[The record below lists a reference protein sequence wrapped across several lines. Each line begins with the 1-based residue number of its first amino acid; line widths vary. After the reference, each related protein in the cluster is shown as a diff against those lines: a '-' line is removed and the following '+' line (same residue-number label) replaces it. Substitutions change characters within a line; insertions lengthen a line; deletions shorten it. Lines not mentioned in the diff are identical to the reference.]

1 MDNKYIVI
9 ITGDLASGK
18 TSYGIK
24 ISNTL
29 GIPFFSKDKIKEVL
43 YDSISGGNDLDYE
56 SKRKIGSTSYDIFYY
71 IIEEQMKSGMPLVA
85 ESNFTEES
93 IPIIKELLTKYNYK
107 CVTVKFTGDLHVLHD
122 RFIKRE
128 YSDERHSGLFS
139 NGKFD
144 NYEVF
149 ESRAS
154 VLRNFKIDDNEI
166 IVDTTDFNTV
176 DYDSIVDY
184 IKGVVYGNH

>member
-176 DYDSIVDY
+176 DYDSIINY

>member
-93 IPIIKELLTKYNYK
+93 IPTIKELLTKYNYK
-107 CVTVKFTGDLHVLHD
+107 CVTVKFTGDLHVLHE

-176 DYDSIVDY
+176 DYDSIIDY

>member
-1 MDNKYIVI
+1 MLN
-9 ITGDLASGK
+9 S
-18 TSYGIK
+18 
-24 ISNTL
+24 
-29 GIPFFSKDKIKEVL
+29 FFSSIIVL
-43 YDSISGGNDLDYE
+43 FTFSLFVLFSLLLLLGFVL
-56 SKRKIGSTSYDIFYY
+56 F
-71 IIEEQMKSGMPLVA
+71 IEAKTEFFLPLIWT
-85 ESNFTEES
+85 FTEES

-128 YSDERHSGLFS
+128 YSDERHRGLFS

-166 IVDTTDFNTV
+166 VVDTTDFNTV
-176 DYDSIVDY
+176 DYDSIIDY

>member
-1 MDNKYIVI
+1 MNKYIVI

-29 GIPFFSKDKIKEVL
+29 GIPFFSKDKVKEVL
-43 YDSISGGNDLDYE
+43 YDSLSNDADLDYE
-56 SKRKIGSTSYDIFYY
+56 SKRRIGSTSYDVFYY
-71 IIEEQMKSGMPLVA
+71 IIEEQMKAGMPLVA

-93 IPIIKELLTKYNYK
+93 IPMIKALLNKYNYK
-107 CVTVKFTGDLHVLHD
+107 CVTVRFTGDLHILHE

-154 VLRNFKIDDNEI
+154 VLRNFKINDNEI
-166 IVDTTDFNTV
+166 VVDTTDFDTV
-176 DYDSIVDY
+176 DYNKIIDF
-184 IKGVVYGNH
+184 IKGVVYGNN